1 MSNGLKWTAAIVL
14 SLLAHAG
21 AAKLLQP
28 EPEPVLVA
36 GGEAMEVAII
46 GNAFEDMIEA
56 GKPDDPLDD
65 QPEEIEPIAPEPIET
80 AEAVPVS
87 SQPLAPVP
95 EEVIPAEADV
105 IIPQE
110 EIAPIAAEDP
120 QFTATVATMAAATVI
135 PQEKP
140 EQPVETK
147 ALAPEPERKP
157 EVKAKPDKEQP
168 EKKTAKRKAGE
179 EGKAQASRKK
189 GNADGIETA
198 TAAGAAKGKKGT
210 VSRQS
215 GNAAVSN
222 YPGKVRSKLQRA
234 FRYPAKAKREKI
246 RGVVQVSFALSSSG
260 SVSSVSIAKSSGSA
274 ILDQAALEAVER
286 AAPFPA
292 IPQGAERKRW
302 PFTIPLAFG
311 R

>member
-65 QPEEIEPIAPEPIET
+65 QP
-80 AEAVPVS
+80 
-87 SQPLAPVP
+87 
-95 EEVIPAEADV
+95 
-105 IIPQE
+105 E

-198 TAAGAAKGKKGT
+198 TAAGSSAGKKGT

>member
-1 MSNGLKWTAAIVL
+1 MSNRLKWTAAIVL

-28 EPEPVLVA
+28 DPEPVLVA
-36 GGEAMEVAII
+36 GGEAMEVAVI
-46 GNAFEDMIEA
+46 GDAFEDMIEA
-56 GKPDDPLDD
+56 GKPDDPLEV
-65 QPEEIEPIAPEPIET
+65 QPEDMESIAPEPIATAET
-80 AEAVPVS
+80 APVS
-87 SQPLAPVP
+87 SELLAALP

-105 IIPQE
+105 ILPAE
-110 EIAPIAAEDP
+110 EIAPISAEEP
-120 QFTATVATMAAATVI
+120 PFTATAAPVEAATVI

-140 EQPVETK
+140 QRPVETVT
-147 ALAPEPERKP
+147 PEPEKKP
-157 EVKAKPDKEQP
+157 ETKAEPDRKKP
-168 EKKTAKRKAGE
+168 EKKIAKRKAGE
-179 EGKAQASRKK
+179 DGKAQASRKK

-198 TAAGAAKGKKGT
+198 TAAGAAKGTKGAI
-210 VSRQS
+210 SRQS

-234 FRYPAKAKREKI
+234 FRYPAKAKRENV

-260 SVSSVSIAKSSGSA
+260 SVSSVKIARSSGSP
-274 ILDQAALEAVER
+274 ILDKAALEAVER

-292 IPQGAERKRW
+292 IPQGADRKRW